1 MNILPLIKNFLN
13 NFNKHFEKG
22 TNLFELENYIVSN
35 GDELTKELL
44 ITFIEGIDL
53 EYKKSL
59 SRKEKYYVK
68 ETRRRTLLTSI
79 GYIDVNFTFY
89 QNKQTKK
96 SYCYIRDVLNLKPY
110 QRMTENAEYCL
121 INYAKEDNMASAGR
135 HAIRNT
141 IISRT
146 TVSRRIKRLKGSLHE
161 DIHKTEN
168 QPKVLYIEM
177 DEVHANLQNKFKKDG
192 EKSKNRICPCAIVH
206 EGHKDELTKRKEL
219 KNVRNFATAKYS
231 YADLWEI
238 IYDYC
243 DKKYDLDK
251 FDAIFVS
258 GDGASGIKDYV
269 NVFPNAIFVLDP
281 FHYKKALKYIFKD
294 NNELLKTAD
303 EYLRNDKIDDFKKLI
318 KCQIDLYP
326 ASKKYMLEKQTLLLN
341 NINGIKNQHLELYKC
356 PCSMEGHVSNKYAR
370 YITSSPYAFSL
381 EGLENKLQLLVLR
394 ANKVDLS
401 FEDYLYLKY
410 SENESDTIINKIKK
424 FKTKFK
430 LTINQFEN
438 KNNGIGIS
446 FPILDSNKENTEI
459 KELLSPRHRI
469 RYI

>member
-53 EYKKSL
+53 EYKNSL

-68 ETRRRTLLTSI
+68 ETRGRTLLTSI

-110 QRMTENAEYCL
+110 QRMTDNAEYCL
-121 INYAKEDNMASAGR
+121 VNYAKEDNMASAGR

-146 TVSRRIKRLKGSLHE
+146 TVSRRVKNLKGSPHE
-161 DIHKTEN
+161 DIHKTKN

-177 DEVHANLQNKFKKDG
+177 DKVHAKLQNKFKKDG

-219 KNVRNFATAKYS
+219 KNVSNFATAKYS

-243 DKKYDLDK
+243 DKKYDLNK

-258 GDGASGIKDYV
+258 GDGA
-269 NVFPNAIFVLDP
+269 
-281 FHYKKALKYIFKD
+281 
-294 NNELLKTAD
+294 
-303 EYLRNDKIDDFKKLI
+303 
-318 KCQIDLYP
+318 
-326 ASKKYMLEKQTLLLN
+326 
-341 NINGIKNQHLELYKC
+341 
-356 PCSMEGHVSNKYAR
+356 
-370 YITSSPYAFSL
+370 
-381 EGLENKLQLLVLR
+381 
-394 ANKVDLS
+394 
-401 FEDYLYLKY
+401 
-410 SENESDTIINKIKK
+410 
-424 FKTKFK
+424 
-430 LTINQFEN
+430 
-438 KNNGIGIS
+438 
-446 FPILDSNKENTEI
+446 
-459 KELLSPRHRI
+459 
-469 RYI
+469 

>member
-1 MNILPLIKNFLN
+1 MNILPLITNFLN
-13 NFNKHFEKG
+13 NFNKHFENK
-22 TNLFELENYIVSN
+22 TNLYELENYIVSQ
-35 GDELTKELL
+35 GDELTKDLL
-44 ITFIEGIDL
+44 IKFIEGIDL
-53 EYKKSL
+53 EYKYSSL
-59 SRKEKYYVK
+59 RKQIYYVK
-68 ETRRRTLLTSI
+68 ETRCRTLLTSV

-89 QNKQTKK
+89 QNKESKK
-96 SYCYIRDVLNLKPY
+96 SFCYIRDILNLKPY
-110 QRMTENAEYCL
+110 QRMTDNAEYCL

-146 TVSRRIKRLKGSLHE
+146 TVSRRIKSLKGSLHE
-161 DIHKTEN
+161 EIKKTDS

-177 DEVHANLQNKFKKDG
+177 DEIHANLQNKFKKDG
-192 EKSKNRICPCAIVH
+192 EKAKNRICPCAIVH

-238 IYDYC
+238 VFDYC
-243 DKKYDLDK
+243 DKRYDLDK

-258 GDGASGIKDYV
+258 GDGALGIKDYV
-269 NVFPNAIFVLDP
+269 NVFPKAIFVLDQ

-294 NNELLKTAD
+294 NNDLIKIAD
-303 EYLRNDKIDDFKKLI
+303 DYLRHDMIEEFKII
-318 KCQIDLYP
+318 VESQTTLYP
-326 ASKKYMLEKQTLLLN
+326 SSKKYILEKQTLLLN
-341 NINGIKNQHLELYKC
+341 NIEGIKNQHHELYKC

-370 YITSSPYAFSL
+370 FITSSPYAFSL
-381 EGLENKLQLLVLR
+381 EGLENKLQLLVMR
-394 ANKVDLS
+394 ANKINIS

-410 SENESDTIINKIKK
+410 SENESEIIINKVKK
-424 FKTKFK
+424 FKTNFK

-438 KNNGIGIS
+438 KTNGLGIKL
-446 FPILDSNKENTEI
+446 PILDSEKENNNI
-459 KELLSPRHRI
+459 KELLSPRHRV

>member
-1 MNILPLIKNFLN
+1 MNILPLIKEFLN
-13 NFNKHFEKG
+13 KFNKHFENK
-22 TNLFELENYIVSN
+22 TNLYELENYIVSQ
-35 GDELTKELL
+35 GDDLTKDLL
-44 ITFIEGIDL
+44 ISFIEGIDL
-53 EYKKSL
+53 EYKHSL
-59 SRKEKYYVK
+59 LRKEKYYVK
-68 ETRRRTLLTSI
+68 ETRCRTLLTSI
-79 GYIDVNFTFY
+79 GYIDINFTFY
-89 QNKQTKK
+89 QDKITKK
-96 SYCYIRDVLNLKPY
+96 SFCYIRDILNLKPY
-110 QRMTENAEYCL
+110 QRMTDNAEYCL
-121 INYAKEDNMASAGR
+121 VNYAKEDNMASAGR

-141 IISRT
+141 IISRS
-146 TVSRRIKRLKGSLHE
+146 TVSKRIKNFKGSLHE
-161 DIHKTEN
+161 DINKTDN

-231 YADLWEI
+231 YTDLWEI

-281 FHYKKALKYIFKD
+281 FHYKKTLKYIFKD
-294 NNELLKTAD
+294 NNLIKIAD
-303 EYLRNDKIDDFKKLI
+303 EYLRNDKIADFKELV
-318 KCQIDLYP
+318 KCQIELYP
-326 ASKKYMLEKQTLLLN
+326 SSKKYMLEKQTLLLN
-341 NINGIKNQHLELYKC
+341 NINGIKNQHHELYKC

-381 EGLENKLQLLVLR
+381 EGLENKLQLLVMR
-394 ANKVDLS
+394 ANKVNLS

-410 SENESDTIINKIKK
+410 SKNESDTIINKIRK

-430 LTINQFEN
+430 LTINQYEN
-438 KNNGIGIS
+438 KNNGLGIPL
-446 FPILDSNKENTEI
+446 PILDSNRENNNI
-459 KELLSPRHRI
+459 KELLSPRHTI
-469 RYI
+469 HYI